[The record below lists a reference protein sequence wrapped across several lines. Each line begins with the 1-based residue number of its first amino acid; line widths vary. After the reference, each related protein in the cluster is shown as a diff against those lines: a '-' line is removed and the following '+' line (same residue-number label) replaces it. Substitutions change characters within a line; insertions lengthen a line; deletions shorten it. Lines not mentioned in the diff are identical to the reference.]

1 MSSNTPVQSDWSN
14 RENTEII
21 KTQILKMTEFLHRF
35 NLSTR
40 NRLSLINERLT
51 SLERSLTNV
60 ESAIKSTNA

>member
-21 KTQILKMTEFLHRF
+21 KTQILKMTEFLHKF